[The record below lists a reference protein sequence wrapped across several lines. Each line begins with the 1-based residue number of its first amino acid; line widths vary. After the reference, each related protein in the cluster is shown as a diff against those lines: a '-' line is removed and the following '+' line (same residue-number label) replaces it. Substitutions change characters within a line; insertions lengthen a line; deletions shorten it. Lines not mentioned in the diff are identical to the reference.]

1 MPQGQIKIIKT
12 NQGDLHYSPDTE
24 YNKKQQST
32 YVGMQELEPKV
43 PGSVHM
49 DGQNMAKHI

>member
-1 MPQGQIKIIKT
+1 MPQGQIKIIKI

-24 YNKKQQST
+24 YNKQQQST